1 MKSDLPLKTSKCF
14 IPLFPF
20 NKAIRDASKVG
31 SIEGISWNYLI
42 HEYPPQEKDWTI
54 MGYFD
59 SIEEAQDYIIDVL
72 REKIKITNNLFQKA
86 KDKHYKVVKI
96 LEKLLITK

>member
-1 MKSDLPLKTSKCF
+1 MKSDKPLKTSKCF
-14 IPLFPF
+14 IPLYPF
-20 NKAIRDASKVG
+20 NNVIRDASRVG
-31 SIEGISWNYLI
+31 SIEEISWNYLI
-42 HEYPPQEKDWTI
+42 REYPPQEKDWVI

-72 REKIKITNNLFQKA
+72 REKIKITKNLFQKA
-86 KDKHYKVVKI
+86 KDKHYKVIKI